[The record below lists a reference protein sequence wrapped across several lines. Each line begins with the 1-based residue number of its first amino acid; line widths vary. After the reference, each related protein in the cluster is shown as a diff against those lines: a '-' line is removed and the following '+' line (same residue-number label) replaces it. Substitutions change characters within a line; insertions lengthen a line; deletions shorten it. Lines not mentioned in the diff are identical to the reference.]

1 MGFLQRGWD
10 LVSGKVARGS
20 KERFEEAQRIVEEAK
35 SRYESTVERFKSER
49 ERTVIALEAYGKY
62 QLECLTSDIK
72 GYVGSYSHFANLEYS
87 SDLPVVADY
96 NLPMNSAPFVQELR
110 LSSRS
115 AFDVKAG
122 LLSAGAGA
130 ITAVGVFGCGII
142 GTTKAGVALSALSGF
157 AKGKAVLT
165 WLGHGSIIG
174 GGFMLAGA
182 VIAPFN
188 VISGLIN
195 EAKSK
200 EQLAE
205 AENIRAKV
213 NQQVKSLEAG
223 ISFCKKLIRLV
234 DDYQEFLSDFAQL
247 FRPMV
252 MKLQEIEK
260 RELGGE
266 HTTKTGMIDFQS
278 LPEDEKKALHLSWL
292 MVQIYNKLLKTPL
305 LNEEEEIAA
314 EAQTALASARSSQK
328 QLLPGLIELVDN
340 GTVDIAFVKE
350 TRASRVMENLFTVVN
365 WIIISA
371 ALLCA
376 ICSFVIDQFDDLLP
390 GRNQLLF
397 AGGMLVASVIVCPLL
412 KRPKEKDF
420 MIGKMGQKK
429 KHAIQ
434 LAIRMFIVL
443 AVIVVTFIFFGR
455 GW

>member
-10 LVSGKVARGS
+10 LVSGKIARDS

-35 SRYESTVERFKSER
+35 SRYESTVERFNSVR
-49 ERTVIALEAYGKY
+49 ERTVTALEAYGKY

-72 GYVGSYSHFANLEYS
+72 GYVGSYSHFANLEYR
-87 SDLPVVADY
+87 SDLLIVADF
-96 NLPMNSAPFVQELR
+96 NLPMNSAPFVQELS

-165 WLGHGSIIG
+165 WLGHGSMIG

-182 VIAPFN
+182 LIVPFS

-213 NQQVKSLEAG
+213 SQQVKSLEAG

-252 MKLQEIEK
+252 KKLQEIEE

-266 HTTKTGMIDFQS
+266 HTTETGMIDFQS

-305 LNEEEEIAA
+305 LNEEEIAA
-314 EAQTALASARSSQK
+314 EAQTALASARSTQK
-328 QLLPGLIELVDN
+328 QLLPGLIELADN

-397 AGGMLVASVIVCPLL
+397 AGGMLVASVIACPLL

-420 MIGKMGQKK
+420 VIGKMGQKK

-434 LAIRMFIVL
+434 LVIRMFIAL
-443 AVIVVTFIFFGR
+443 AVIVVPFIYFGR